1 MKGLVV
7 TLVVLLGL
15 LLVADR
21 AGAAVASRAVASQVQ
36 SSAGLP
42 AEPDVAIAGFPF
54 LTQAL
59 AGRYERVEVE
69 AVGVP
74 AGELTLSRLD
84 ATLTGVRVPL
94 SEVLSGSLAGVPVER
109 VQARA
114 LVGYDELV
122 RLSGERRLSLV
133 PSGDRLRVTGS
144 VEVLG
149 QTLSA
154 TAVSRVEVVEGDLRV
169 IAESY
174 EIGDAAADELVTRA
188 LGDRFDLRIPV
199 SGLPYGLRLT
209 DVQIDPEGLVVRATA
224 TDVVLN
230 GR

>member
-1 MKGLVV
+1 VKGLVA

-21 AGAAVASRAVASQVQ
+21 AGAAVASRAVAAQVQ
-36 SSAGLP
+36 ASAGLP
-42 AEPDVAIAGFPF
+42 AEPEVDIPGFPF

-74 AGELTLSRLD
+74 TGELTLSRLD

-94 SEVLSGSLAGVPVER
+94 SEVLSGSVADVPVER

-122 RLSGERRLSLV
+122 RLSGDRRLSLA

-144 VEVLG
+144 LEVLG

-169 IAESY
+169 VAESY
-174 EIGDAAADELVTRA
+174 EVGDAAADDLVTRA

-199 SGLPYGLRLT
+199 TGLPYGLRLT
-209 DVQIDPEGLVVRATA
+209 DVQVDPSGLVVRATA
-224 TDVVLN
+224 TDVVLA